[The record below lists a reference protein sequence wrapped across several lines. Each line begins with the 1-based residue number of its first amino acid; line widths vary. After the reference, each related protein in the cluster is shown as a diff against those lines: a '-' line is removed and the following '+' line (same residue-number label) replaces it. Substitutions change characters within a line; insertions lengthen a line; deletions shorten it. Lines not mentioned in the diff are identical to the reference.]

1 MQMMDLK
8 RLLWGINVLFLAG
21 VLLAQTGCKPDY
33 PKCETNEHCAE
44 SDEGQAEGKLY
55 CVNGLC
61 QECATDDQCGD
72 PSLECNA
79 GVCEKI
85 PGYCTATTDC
95 PGNQKCRDNRCG
107 PECMSNEDCEA
118 GQICEGGSCVAE
130 PECSTDADCGD
141 DEMCQEGQCVERPAS
156 ACDVETVYFG
166 YDTASLSSDAR
177 DTLASNAECIKERDM
192 TVRLEGYAD
201 ERGTAEYNIALGE
214 RRARSVQSYL
224 KNMGISSGKMSVVS
238 YGEERLAR
246 SCGEQGSSSCHEAN
260 RRVEFDVQ

>member
-1 MQMMDLK
+1 MDWK
-8 RLLWGINVLFLAG
+8 RLLWGLNVLFLAG

-33 PKCETNEHCAE
+33 PKCETNDHCRE
-44 SDEGQAEGKLY
+44 SEQGQEEGKLY

-61 QECATDDQCGD
+61 QECATDDHCGD

-85 PGYCTATTDC
+85 PGYCTATADC

-107 PECMSNEDCEA
+107 PECMSNDDCEA

-130 PECSTDADCGD
+130 PECSTDADCEDG
-141 DEMCQEGQCVERPAS
+141 EMCQEGQCVERPA
-156 ACDVETVYFG
+156 AECDLEPVYFG

-177 DTLASNAECIKERDM
+177 DELLENAECIKEGNL
-192 TVRLEGYAD
+192 TVRIEGYAD
-201 ERGTAEYNIALGE
+201 ERGTSEYNIALGE
-214 RRARSVQSYL
+214 RRAKSVQSYL
-224 KNMGISSGKMSVVS
+224 ENLGVSSGQLSIVS
-238 YGEERLAR
+238 YGEERLA
-246 SCGEQGSSSCHEAN
+246 STCGEQGPDSCHRLN